1 MTGFVPTRSGRPLKS
16 DAAQPDRATRS
27 GTRRFAKRFP
37 TADGAHFRL
46 VRELTIS
53 SIGIGTYRG
62 SSSAGF
68 DRRARAA
75 IISAVANGCNV
86 IDTARNYRDGRSE
99 VVVGNAIRALSAT
112 GIAKRDEL
120 LVCSK
125 AGYVYEQDARIRQFS
140 ASTVDS
146 NVLNPAFLSSEIALS
161 LDHTGLQAI
170 DVYFLHNPE
179 VHLPKL
185 GSRKFYRTLASCFE
199 ILERYV
205 TDKRIG
211 IYGLACW
218 SAFDRDARTSIDLSR
233 VMRAARIAAGN
244 RRANLGAIQTPLNWR
259 YRDPV
264 VAPTNRSLLKMCQEK
279 KLILLGSS
287 PLLGGHFARLP
298 SELGNAISGKLSDS
312 QRSIQFARSLR
323 GVSATLVG
331 MNGADHVEENLRL
344 RRIPALR
351 SSLVRRLCSALDSL

>member
-1 MTGFVPTRSGRPLKS
+1 VHG
-16 DAAQPDRATRS
+16 
-27 GTRRFAKRFP
+27 
-37 TADGAHFRL
+37 
-46 VRELTIS
+46 LTIS

-62 SSSAGF
+62 SSSTGF

-75 IISAVANGCNV
+75 VTSAVANGCNV

-99 VVVGNAIRALSAT
+99 VVVGNAIRAVSAA

-120 LVCSK
+120 IVCSK
-125 AGYVYEQDARIRQFS
+125 AGYVYEQNARIRRFS
-140 ASTVDS
+140 ASTVDG
-146 NVLNPAFLSSEIALS
+146 NVLNPDFLSAEIALS

-170 DVYFLHNPE
+170 DIYFLHNPE

-185 GSRKFYRTLASCFE
+185 GSRRFYRALTGCFE

-205 TDKRIG
+205 ADKRIG
-211 IYGLACW
+211 TYGLACW

-233 VMRAARIAAGN
+233 VMRAARVAAGN
-244 RRANLGAIQTPLNWR
+244 RRANFGAIETPLNWR
-259 YRDPV
+259 YRNPV
-264 VAPTNRSLLKMCQEK
+264 VAPTNRPLLKVCQEK

-298 SELGNAISGKLSDS
+298 RELGDAIGGKLSDA
-312 QRSIQFARSLR
+312 QRSIQFARSLE

-331 MNGADHVEENLRL
+331 MNGAAHVESNLRL
-344 RRIPALR
+344 RRIPALQT
-351 SSLVRRLCSALDSL
+351 SLVRRLCSALDGR

>member
-1 MTGFVPTRSGRPLKS
+1 
-16 DAAQPDRATRS
+16 
-27 GTRRFAKRFP
+27 
-37 TADGAHFRL
+37 
-46 VRELTIS
+46 VRGLTMS

-62 SSSAGF
+62 SSSTGF

-99 VVVGNAIRALSAT
+99 IVVGNAVRALAAA

-120 LVCSK
+120 IVCSK
-125 AGYVYEQDARIRQFS
+125 AGYVYEQNARIRRFS
-140 ASTVDS
+140 ASTVDG
-146 NVLNPAFLSSEIALS
+146 NVLNPDFLSSEIARS
-161 LDHTGLQAI
+161 LEHTGLQAI
-170 DVYFLHNPE
+170 DIYFLHNPE
-179 VHLPKL
+179 VHLAKL

-211 IYGLACW
+211 TYGLACW
-218 SAFDRDARTSIDLSR
+218 LAFDGEARTSIDLSR
-233 VMRAARIAAGN
+233 VMRAARFAAGN
-244 RRANLGAIQTPLNWR
+244 RRANFGAIETPLNWR
-259 YRDPV
+259 YRNPV
-264 VAPTNRSLLKMCQEK
+264 VAPTNRPLLKVCQEK

-298 SELGNAISGKLSDS
+298 SELGDAIGGKLSDA
-312 QRSIQFARSLR
+312 QRSIQFARSLK

-331 MNGADHVEENLRL
+331 MNGAHHVEENLRL

-351 SSLVRRLCSALDSL
+351 RSLVRRLCSALDSL